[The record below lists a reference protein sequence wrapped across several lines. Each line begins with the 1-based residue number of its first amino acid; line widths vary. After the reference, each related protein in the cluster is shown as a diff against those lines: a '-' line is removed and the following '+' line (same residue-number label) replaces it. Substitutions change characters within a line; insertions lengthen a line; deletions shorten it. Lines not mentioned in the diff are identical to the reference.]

1 MSDGGRHDW
10 IAARVAQLAQVFGA
24 IERERMHDVPV
35 LNRALAV
42 EAIGFEP
49 HDDVRDG
56 EERPRE
62 GALGVLLTPWF
73 MNLVWLP
80 KETDA
85 ALANEVR
92 TLGSDRLSFMVANE
106 AGIGPYQ
113 MCSLFSPVFEFESQE
128 AARATALEVLRILR
142 TEPEPPPPPPTVE
155 APSRRAFLTGRLGGS
170 GA

>member
-1 MSDGGRHDW
+1 MSEDFRQDW
-10 IAARVAQLAQVFGA
+10 LSERVAQLVCVFGA
-24 IERERMHDVPV
+24 IERERMFDVPV

-42 EAIGFEP
+42 EAMGFEP
-49 HDDVRDG
+49 HDDERD
-56 EERPRE
+56 EEVRE

-80 KETDA
+80 RDTNVGLD
-85 ALANEVR
+85 NEVR
-92 TLGSDRLSFMVANE
+92 ALGSERLSFMVANE

-142 TEPEPPPPPPTVE
+142 TEPEPPPAPATVE
-155 APSRRAFLTGRLGGS
+155 APSRRAFLTGRFGSGGS
-170 GA
+170 